1 MTNNIFKNIL
11 LTVIPT
17 VLCCCSAEKK
27 GETMTTE
34 SNFPT
39 SVLVFDTVGHINADS
54 TNPQFRYAY
63 NLVLPEEGFSVCA
76 DSIRLSMIAEAT
88 EVYANDIK
96 MARQSKIKSL
106 AVQEE
111 VDVAAFK
118 EQFESPSKEIP
129 CEYECKADKVFE
141 NADIY
146 NSVFTAYSYMGGAH
160 PYSYAEFRIWD
171 KANAKRLVIQD
182 IFVDDSESQLTDMIL
197 DSLCKMMDV
206 KAHENLTDAGILDVK
221 DVAPNNSMIIYDDSL
236 SFNYKPYEIA
246 CYAVGPIEVKFSFS
260 DLKPLM
266 KTDSP
271 LYKLADKDKE

>member
-27 GETMTTE
+27 GETTTAE

-39 SVLVFDTVGHINADS
+39 SVLAFDTVGHINADS

-63 NLVLPEEGFSVCA
+63 NLILPNEGVSVCA

-88 EVYANDIK
+88 GMYTNDINT
-96 MARQSKIKSL
+96 ARNYKIQSL
-106 AVQEE
+106 AVVSEE
-111 VDVAAFK
+111 DVAAYK
-118 EQFESPSKEIP
+118 EQFRATETP
-129 CEYECKADKVFE
+129 CEYEYKADKVFE

-146 NSVFTAYSYMGGAH
+146 NSVFSSYSYMGGAH
-160 PYSYAEFRIWD
+160 PYSFANFTIWD
-171 KANAKRLVIQD
+171 KQSGARLTKED
-182 IFVDDSESQLTDMIL
+182 IFVEGFEPKLTEMIL
-197 DSLCKMMDV
+197 DTLCKMMDV
-206 KAHENLTDAGILDVK
+206 KGHENLTDAGILDVK
-221 DVAPNNSMIIYDDSL
+221 DIAPNNSLIVYDDSL

-246 CYAVGPIEVKFSFS
+246 CYAVGPIEVKFSYA

-271 LYKLADKDKE
+271 LYKLADKEKE